1 MRSVSC
7 ISVRYDVNLLQRTG
21 SVMDME
27 NVLGGGVPVDELR
40 TIGGL
45 THDIWPVGRHLR
57 VRGLSLIDKGFAG
70 RGVR

>member
-1 MRSVSC
+1 
-7 ISVRYDVNLLQRTG
+7 
-21 SVMDME
+21 MDME